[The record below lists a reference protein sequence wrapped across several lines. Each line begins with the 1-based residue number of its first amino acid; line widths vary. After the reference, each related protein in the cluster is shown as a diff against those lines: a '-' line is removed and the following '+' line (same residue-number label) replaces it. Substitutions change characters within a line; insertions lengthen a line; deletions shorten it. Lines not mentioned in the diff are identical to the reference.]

1 MKRTRDYR
9 RSVAETHVAKRKWI
23 CKHIYN
29 WMWYDNDNQYSKNKV
44 YCSCWMCRGY
54 HQYLGELKLKSLQEE
69 FNEECKEFKVRIP
82 NRYTEWHSCRHSHGW
97 K

>member
-9 RSVAETHVAKRKWI
+9 RSVAETHIAHKKWI
-23 CKHIYN
+23 CKHIYD

-69 FNEECKEFKVRIP
+69 CKELKVRIP
-82 NRYTEWHSCRHSHGW
+82 NRYTEWHSCRHSRGW

>member
-9 RSVAETHVAKRKWI
+9 RSVAKTHIARKKWI
-23 CKHIYN
+23 CKHVYD

-44 YCSCWMCRGY
+44 YCACWMCRGY

-69 FNEECKEFKVRIP
+69 CEELKVRIP
-82 NRYTEWHSCRHSHGW
+82 NRYTEWHSCRHSRGW